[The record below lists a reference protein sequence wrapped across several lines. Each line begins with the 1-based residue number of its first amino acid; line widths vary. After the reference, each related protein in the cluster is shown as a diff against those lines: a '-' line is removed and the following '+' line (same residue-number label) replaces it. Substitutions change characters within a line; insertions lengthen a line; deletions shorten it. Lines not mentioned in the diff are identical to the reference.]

1 MNNTPASTDDKEHL
15 RLLSIFHYVVGAFTL
30 FIACFPLIHVG
41 LGLAMVFAPQW
52 FSGKPGDEPPA
63 FVGWLFTCMGA
74 GMFLAGLSL
83 ALCVV
88 LAGRFIVQRRRYWF
102 VFVVACFECAIFP
115 FGTALGVFT
124 IVVLSRPTVKSLFG
138 DLPPASIE
146 GSVS

>member
-1 MNNTPASTDDKEHL
+1 MNTPPAGTDDKEHL

-41 LGLAMVFAPQW
+41 LGLAMIYAPQW
-52 FSGKPGDEPPA
+52 FSNKPGDVPPA

-83 ALCVV
+83 ALCIVF
-88 LAGRFIVQRRRYWF
+88 AGRFIAQRRRYWF

-138 DLPPASIE
+138 DSPHPS
-146 GSVS
+146 